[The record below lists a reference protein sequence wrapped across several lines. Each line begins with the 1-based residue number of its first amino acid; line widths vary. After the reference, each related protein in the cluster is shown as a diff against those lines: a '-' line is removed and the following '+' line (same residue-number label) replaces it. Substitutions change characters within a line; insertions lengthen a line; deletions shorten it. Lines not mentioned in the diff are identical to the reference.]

1 MEKRDFEHKPSHNLT
16 TRSSGARATL
26 LQPGHQLP
34 VFTKKKTSLRDFKR
48 EMEHS
53 SPPRL
58 STEPLA
64 LVVVILAFQPFCLK
78 KIDFF
83 FLQLKLADEIYNKSN
98 IRYRKR

>member
-26 LQPGHQLP
+26 LQPGHQP
-34 VFTKKKTSLRDFKR
+34 RVFTQKKKASLRYF
-48 EMEHS
+48 EPEIEHS
-53 SPPRL
+53 SPSRL
-58 STEPLA
+58 GTEPLA

-83 FLQLKLADEIYNKSN
+83 FLQPLN
-98 IRYRKR
+98 